1 MNELSV
7 LFGIILILIIGWALL
22 IMYGDNNVRVL
33 LLALFLFSFA
43 GYLTVY
49 GY

>member
-7 LFGIILILIIGWALL
+7 LFGIILVLLIGWGLL
-22 IMYGDNNVRVL
+22 IMYGDTNPRVL
-33 LLALFLFSFA
+33 LLGLVLFSFA

-49 GY
+49 IY